1 MNKIVGAAAAVILVA
16 SPAFAQPIRHA
27 AVHRIAAAASDV
39 VTVDSQYIG
48 RDPDANVRAELQR
61 DYGSYLGDD

>member
-27 AVHRIAAAASDV
+27 AVHRISASASGV